1 MPEVAFLLGD
11 TRLARHDNHRRLP
24 RAFRAAGWHVTELSQ
39 DSVRLT
45 PQGVRLGETDP
56 LRFDLI
62 WPLGLGPADTFF
74 DRMQLLHQLPQ
85 QRLVVAVDALM
96 YWHAKYA
103 WWRHMPETHA
113 ACEAEYLKHR
123 LAGGGDWVI
132 KPAAGSYGRD
142 VARITDDPAG
152 RAAIDR
158 LTDQGRRYCLL
169 QRYVSEIEQ
178 GEKRTVVAGGQ
189 IIGSYLRTA
198 SPGVPGEF
206 RSNLSL
212 GAAVCLTELSSGE
225 RRLVTGLANDLAARG
240 VGFAAVDTAYPY
252 LMEINLAGPGGLAT
266 LQALSGR
273 DPAPAVAAAVC
284 AWRGFQ

>member
-1 MPEVAFLLGD
+1 MPEVVFLLGD

-24 RAFRAAGWHVTELSQ
+24 RAFRAAGWRVSESSQ

-45 PQGVRLGETDP
+45 PHGVRLGETDP

-62 WPLGLGPADTFF
+62 WLLGLGPAETFF

-85 QRLVVAVDALM
+85 QRLVVSVDALM

-103 WWRHMPETHA
+103 WWRHMPETHG

-142 VARITDDPAG
+142 VQRISNDPAG
-152 RAAIDR
+152 HAAIDR

-169 QRYVSEIEQ
+169 QRYVAEIEQ
-178 GEKRTVVAGGQ
+178 GEKRTVVAGGR
-189 IIGSYLRTA
+189 IIGSYLRTPA
-198 SPGVPGEF
+198 VAAPGEF

-212 GAAVCLTELSSGE
+212 GGAACLTELTSGE
-225 RRLVTGLANDLAARG
+225 RELVTGLAADLAGRG

-252 LMEINLAGPGGLAT
+252 LMEVNLAGPGGLAT
-266 LQALSGR
+266 LHALSGR
-273 DPAPAVAAAVC
+273 DPAPAVVAAVS